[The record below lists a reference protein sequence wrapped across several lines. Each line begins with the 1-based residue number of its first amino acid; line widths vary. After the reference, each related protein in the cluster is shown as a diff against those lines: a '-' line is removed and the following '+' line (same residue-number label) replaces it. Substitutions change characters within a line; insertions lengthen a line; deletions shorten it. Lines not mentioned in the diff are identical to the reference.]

1 MAAEP
6 LLTLTDVHAGYGQ
19 QEILRGVSL
28 QVGGGEVVCVIG
40 PNGAGKST
48 LVRTIFGFLSPA
60 RGTIR
65 FDGESIGGRRPPE
78 LLRRGITYVPQGVS
92 AFLNLT
98 VEDNL
103 QLAAY
108 TRSDRSVREDIERLW
123 PVFPALLARRRKPA
137 KVLSGGERRMLEIA
151 RVLLLH
157 PRLVL
162 LDEPTIGLAASAM
175 TFVYEKVS
183 EIRRRGV
190 AILLVEQ
197 NARTAL
203 RNSDRAYV
211 LEQGQVRFEGS
222 GEEILAHPEVR
233 RAYLGG

>member
-1 MAAEP
+1 MAGEP
-6 LLTLTDVHAGYGQ
+6 LLALADVHAGYGQ

-28 QVGGGEVVCVIG
+28 AVRAGEVVCVIG

-48 LVRTIFGFLSPA
+48 LVRTIFGFLRPA
-60 RGTIR
+60 RGTIS

-78 LLRRGITYVPQGVS
+78 LLRRGISYVPQGVS
-92 AFLNLT
+92 AFLNLS

-103 QLAAY
+103 QMAAY
-108 TRSDRSVREDIERLW
+108 IRGDRSVRGDIERLFLI
-123 PVFPALLARRRKPA
+123 FPALAARRGRPA

-175 TFVYEKVS
+175 AFVYENIL
-183 EIRRRGV
+183 EIRRRGA